1 MDLLSTIFNT
11 KNQTTSSIKT
21 LNNTISQMGIDNI
34 SFISMRGYKWGG
46 DFRIEG
52 EITLKKE
59 GTEVKQKFNA
69 SDFVDLFN
77 QIVSFCRNM

>member
-1 MDLLSTIFNT
+1 MGILSTILG
-11 KNQTTSSIKT
+11 QEQRPSSIKT
-21 LNNTISQMGIDNI
+21 LNSVISQMGIDNI
-34 SFISMRGYKWGG
+34 SFISMRGYKWYN

-52 EITLKKE
+52 EITIKKE

-69 SDFVDLFN
+69 PDFINLFE